1 MTQYYI
7 KDFREEHRNILAAL
21 ASLEKDIEV
30 ASDNFAKLN
39 TIKKFFEDYFEYVQ
53 KHITHEDMLY
63 LYLTKKLKEQT
74 NLDVL
79 IASKKVITEEVKK
92 LKDLTIEDDSER
104 ILQTTQ
110 EFIENIKERI
120 SLEEDDI
127 FKNAVLYCSDGTFE
141 V

>member
-7 KDFREEHRNILAAL
+7 KDFREEHRNILTAL
-21 ASLEKDIEV
+21 TSFEKDIEV
-30 ASDNFAKLN
+30 ASDNFTKLN

-53 KHITHEDMLY
+53 KHIAREDMLY
-63 LYLTKKLKEQT
+63 VYLTKKLKEQI

-79 IASKKVITEEVKK
+79 IVSKTVITEEVKK
-92 LKDLTIEDDSER
+92 LKDLTIEDDPER

-127 FKNAVLYCSDGTFE
+127 FSTAGLYCSDGTFE

>member
-79 IASKKVITEEVKK
+79 IASKTVITEEVKK
-92 LKDLTIEDDSER
+92 LKDLTIEDDPER

-127 FKNAVLYCSDGTFE
+127 FKNAVLCCSDGTFE